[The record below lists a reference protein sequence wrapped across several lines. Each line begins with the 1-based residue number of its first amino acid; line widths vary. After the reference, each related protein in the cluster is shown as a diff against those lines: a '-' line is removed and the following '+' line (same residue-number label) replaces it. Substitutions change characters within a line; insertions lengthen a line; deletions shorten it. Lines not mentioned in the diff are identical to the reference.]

1 MKLSE
6 LIDVVKQNPGR
17 DLIFKVQPK
26 QSLEVGTGYTN
37 FKVNY
42 SHCILVLSRIHYG
55 DSYSKNNVEINS
67 PVIVGLFGIPVE
79 QNKHISNK
87 DMDNLKS
94 NFLEKDGT
102 FSTVM
107 FITNDEFCSGIELL
121 HVCEPETCG
130 IQ

>member
-1 MKLSE
+1 MKLAE

-26 QSLEVGTGYTN
+26 QSLEVGPGYTN
-37 FKVNY
+37 FKINY
-42 SHCILVLSRIHYG
+42 SHCILVLSRIQHG
-55 DSYSKNNVEINS
+55 ESYSKNHVEINS
-67 PVIVGLFGIPVE
+67 PVIVGLFSLPLE

-121 HVCEPETCG
+121 HVCEPDTCG
-130 IQ
+130 IE